1 MKITYF
7 DDTDTLLV
15 EFAEALIEDTRDLDE
30 NTLGEYDRD
39 GNLVAI
45 TLEHASKRADLRSFS
60 YLNAPTSLSDHLV
73 H

>member
-45 TLEHASKRADLRSFS
+45 TLEHASKRANLRSFS
-60 YLNAPTSLSDHLV
+60 YLNAPTSLSDH
-73 H
+73 

>member
-15 EFAEALIEDTRDLDE
+15 EFAETAVNDTRDLDD
-30 NTLGEYDRD
+30 NTLGEYDSE

-45 TLEHASKRADLRSFS
+45 TLEHASKRADLRSFRCS
-60 YLNAPTSLSDHLV
+60 NAPIHAT
-73 H
+73 

>member
-1 MKITYF
+1 MKVTYF

-15 EFAEALIEDTRDLDE
+15 EFSETAVEDTRDLDA

-45 TLEHASKRADLRSFS
+45 TLEHASKRADVRSFS
-60 YLNAPTSLSDHLV
+60 YSNPSLIPA
-73 H
+73 